1 LQSHSFE
8 FHLESSDETGIQLTL
23 APAEDLTG
31 KLELVGDAPAGQ
43 TEKHTVRLEAAGW
56 GNQFGQSDPSGAEV
70 HEDGSFQIAGIP
82 PGKFKAVVEPMPEN
96 GYLKEVTL
104 DGKAVPDQVLDFTQG
119 VGGSRLKITVN
130 RDGAQISGKVLG
142 KDGEPVIGLVTVLFG
157 TDAKHL
163 NDNNPSMVRDGKFNL
178 KAIRPGKYRIVAI
191 DIAELMPL
199 MGADTDN
206 DKMMQ
211 QLFDAGEEIE
221 VKEGDRITKDL
232 PVLTKMPENKEDR

>member
-1 LQSHSFE
+1 
-8 FHLESSDETGIQLTL
+8 
-23 APAEDLTG
+23 
-31 KLELVGDAPAGQ
+31 
-43 TEKHTVRLEAAGW
+43 
-56 GNQFGQSDPSGAEV
+56 
-70 HEDGSFQIAGIP
+70 
-82 PGKFKAVVEPMPEN
+82 
-96 GYLKEVTL
+96 
-104 DGKAVPDQVLDFTQG
+104 
-119 VGGSRLKITVN
+119 
-130 RDGAQISGKVLG
+130 
-142 KDGEPVIGLVTVLFG
+142 
-157 TDAKHL
+157 
-163 NDNNPSMVRDGKFNL
+163 VRDGKFNL